1 MFHDYQIHWNCQDV
15 GDGGRRIKFSKR
27 LLFTTQTKKKNF
39 NNKLEL
45 TMWLTGMPKDLLFF
59 AMMAHRPGSKL
70 NSNTI
75 QASVAQ
81 KMAPPKY
88 NAHTSNTH
96 THACAHNHTPI
107 NRKIHHLVLPVTSCL
122 EGKSCHSNKP
132 QKRKLGCQVA
142 TVVLRVLRNTAMWK

>member
-1 MFHDYQIHWNCQDV
+1 
-15 GDGGRRIKFSKR
+15 
-27 LLFTTQTKKKNF
+27 
-39 NNKLEL
+39 
-45 TMWLTGMPKDLLFF
+45 MWPTGIPKDLLFF
-59 AMMAHRPGSKL
+59 AMMAHRPGYKL
-70 NSNTI
+70 NSNAI

-81 KMAPPKY
+81 KRAPPKH

-96 THACAHNHTPI
+96 TCAHAHTYAHI

-142 TVVLRVLRNTAMWK
+142 TVVSQYLKKYCNVGTQTRQTQIMFICFINNLQPSLSTWQFTAWFLFVCLFC